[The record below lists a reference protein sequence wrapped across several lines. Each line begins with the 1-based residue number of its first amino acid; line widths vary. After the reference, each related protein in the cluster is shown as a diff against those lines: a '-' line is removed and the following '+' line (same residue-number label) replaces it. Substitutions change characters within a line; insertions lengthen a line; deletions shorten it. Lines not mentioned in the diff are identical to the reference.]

1 MTRIK
6 CPKCQQEVEIN
17 ISKAVDEEGEV
28 FHCNNCNMDFRYAP
42 NG

>member
-1 MTRIK
+1 MKKIK

-17 ISKAVDEEGEV
+17 ISNAVDEEGEV
-28 FHCNNCNMDFRYAP
+28 FMCLNCKNKFRYAP